1 MCGDWGVHGAHVIHA
16 FGCEEY
22 VVVNGGLLESVDV
35 VHVYALAVEC
45 YVDLS
50 GRDVVKGKLLVSV
63 IVAPIVLYHD
73 FVRQFVGVVLG
84 CSGDA
89 AHGCPVP
96 SVGRVKDVECG
107 FVVLFSSDE
116 AHGLASLDLKQR
128 SDESLWFV
136 TV

>member
-1 MCGDWGVHGAHVIHA
+1 M
-16 FGCEEY
+16 
-22 VVVNGGLLESVDV
+22 VNCGLLESVDV

-50 GRDVVKGKLLVSV
+50 GRYVVQGVFLVSV
-63 IVAPIVLYHD
+63 VVVPIALCHD

-84 CSGDA
+84 CCGDA
-89 AHGCPVP
+89 AHSCPVP

-128 SDESLWFV
+128 SDESLGFV